1 MKQDIPALRL
11 HNQHLSGPPLESPE
25 QVVNWL
31 VAVQSQDFAGAKWA
45 LAQRLESFTDERIEE
60 AFNDGRIVRT
70 HLLRPTWH
78 FITPAD
84 IRWLLTLT
92 APRVHIAN
100 AHMYR
105 KMELDDATFARSER
119 EMVKALEGGN
129 ALTRDEIRVVLERAG
144 IPTRFEQRMVYL
156 LMHAELEG
164 IICSGPRLG
173 KQFSYML
180 LEERVPS
187 VSSWKPEDALV
198 ELTRRYLNS
207 HGPATVQDYA
217 KWSGLTLTD
226 CRRGLEM
233 VKDEFELEE
242 IEGQVYY
249 FPETHPT
256 PMVSPRVDL
265 LSIYDEIV
273 SGYKD
278 HAPIGG
284 LLYSPQLAEM
294 GNALYYILLIDG
306 QIAGSWR
313 RTLKRKEVLVELNPF
328 RPLTVEE
335 KPAIYAAFQQYG
347 AFLGLEVVVK

>member
-1 MKQDIPALRL
+1 VD
-11 HNQHLSGPPLESPE
+11 
-25 QVVNWL
+25 WL
-31 VAVQSQDFAGAKWA
+31 VAVQAQDFAGAKWGVS
-45 LAQRLESFTDERIEE
+45 QRLEGFTDDRGEE
-60 AFNDGRIVRT
+60 AFADGRILRT

-78 FITPAD
+78 FVTPAD

-92 APRVHIAN
+92 APRVHLAN

-105 KMELDDATFARSER
+105 KMALDDATFALSEM

-129 ALTRDEIRVVLERAG
+129 ALTRDDLREVLEQAG

-164 IICSGPRLG
+164 VICSGPRLG

-187 VSSWKPEDALV
+187 TPVREPEDALA

-226 CRRGLEM
+226 CRRGFEM
-233 VKDEFELEE
+233 VKDEFLGEE
-242 IEGQVYY
+242 VDGQMYY
-249 FPETHPT
+249 FPDTDPT
-256 PMVSPRVDL
+256 PIESPRVDL
-265 LSIYDEIV
+265 LSIYDEMV

-284 LLYSPQLAEM
+284 LLYGPQLAAM
-294 GNALYYILLIDG
+294 GNALYYFFLLDG

-313 RTLKRKEVLVELNPF
+313 RTLKKKEVIVELNPF

-335 KPAIYAAFQQYG
+335 KQAIYTAFQRYG
-347 AFLGLEVVVK
+347 MFLGLEVVVK